1 MEKADLKGKRKIED
15 VYESQV
21 EDNNQQYHQHEDAM
35 MTMDR
40 ANNYDYDNQEVLTE
54 EEIHQFIDE
63 YFDLDLLAN
72 QDHQCNDYNYQELP
86 ADQDLHYLGDCH
98 NNNVPALQLRE
109 LPPGFV
115 FNPSDQELVSVYLK
129 PKIGNPEI
137 QFAVM
142 PCIPDVN
149 VYEYHPE
156 KLLEGYQEKSGYFFT
171 ERTKRHENG
180 KRPNR
185 TVPGHGYWRMSMP
198 TEPVMEGSKEVGKK
212 SGLVF
217 HTGSPSDDKSS
228 TKTNW
233 LMKEYHI
240 PGSELTLCRIYLNKT

>member
-1 MEKADLKGKRKIED
+1 MEKVDLKGKRKIED
-15 VYESQV
+15 VYETQV
-21 EDNNQQYHQHEDAM
+21 AANNHMYQHEDAM

-40 ANNYDYDNQEVLTE
+40 ANKYDYDNQELPTE
-54 EEIHQFIDE
+54 EDFLSISECIDLE
-63 YFDLDLLAN
+63 HLGDEDK
-72 QDHQCNDYNYQELP
+72 CNDYNNQELP
-86 ADQDLHYLGDCH
+86 ADQVLHYLGDCH
-98 NNNVPALQLRE
+98 NNDVPSVQLRE

-115 FNPSDQELVSVYLK
+115 FIPSDQELLSIYLK

-149 VYEYHPE
+149 VYQYHPE
-156 KLLEGYQEKSGYFFT
+156 NLLEGYQEKLGYFFT
-171 ERTKRHENG
+171 ERTKRHGNG
-180 KRPNR
+180 KRPKR
-185 TVPGHGYWRMSMP
+185 TVEGYGYWRMSTQ
-198 TEPVMEGSKEVGKK
+198 TEPVMEDNTEVGMK

-217 HTGSPSDDKSS
+217 HTGSPSDLNKSK

-240 PGSELTLCRIYLNKT
+240 PGSELTLCKIYLNK

>member
-15 VYESQV
+15 VYEIQV
-21 EDNNQQYHQHEDAM
+21 APNNQHEDAM
-35 MTMDR
+35 ITMER

-54 EEIHQFIDE
+54 EEIQFFCECIDLE
-63 YFDLDLLAN
+63 LLAD
-72 QDHQCNDYNYQELP
+72 QDQCNDYNNQQLP

-98 NNNVPALQLRE
+98 NNDVPVAQNVRE

-115 FNPSDQELVSVYLK
+115 FNPSDQELLSMYLK

-156 KLLEGYQEKSGYFFT
+156 KLLENYQEKSGYFFT
-171 ERTKRHENG
+171 QRTKRHENG

-185 TVPGHGYWRMSMP
+185 TVQGHGYWRMSTT

-217 HTGSPSDDKSS
+217 HTVGRPGDKKSD
-228 TKTNW
+228 TKTDW

-240 PGSELTLCRIYLNKT
+240 AGSEWTLCKIYLNK

>member
-1 MEKADLKGKRKIED
+1 MEKVDLKGKRKIED
-15 VYESQV
+15 VYETQV
-21 EDNNQQYHQHEDAM
+21 
-35 MTMDR
+35 
-40 ANNYDYDNQEVLTE
+40 
-54 EEIHQFIDE
+54 
-63 YFDLDLLAN
+63 
-72 QDHQCNDYNYQELP
+72 LP
-86 ADQDLHYLGDCH
+86 VDQDLQYLGDCH
-98 NNNVPALQLRE
+98 NNDVPSVQFRE

-115 FNPSDQELVSVYLK
+115 FNPSDQELLSMYLK

-156 KLLEGYQEKSGYFFT
+156 KLLENYQEKSGYFFT
-171 ERTKRHENG
+171 QRTKRCANG
-180 KRPNR
+180 NRPNR
-185 TVPGHGYWRMSMP
+185 TVEGHGYWRMSQP
-198 TEPVMEGSKEVGKK
+198 TEPVMEGSIEVGKK

-217 HTGSPSDDKSS
+217 HTGSPSDNNKSS

-240 PGSELTLCRIYLNKT
+240 PGCELTLCRIYLNK